1 MENKNAVATQ
11 QPKSIV
17 ADPKGAREEIVKQLE
32 QMQAAKF
39 ISLPNDFKESIFFA
53 LEKLTT
59 LEDIEK
65 VPTMGITKAFLNVF
79 RNKLDYRKNH
89 CYFFVQNDKH
99 SPSGKSLRFGWQ
111 YQGLVYVSKTQCGV
125 VSSPLP
131 VLVYENDTFETHYE
145 YGALIIDKHI
155 PTFEG
160 KIKGGY
166 CVVEFNGSMRLVRY
180 YTKAQLDQRRDKSM
194 KPKGNF
200 WDWEREMYEKT
211 LINATLKRIIETSE
225 ESDSSELY
233 NEPDEKEHREV
244 IDTEIIQQDEPK
256 VQAEPVV
263 EKILI

>member
-1 MENKNAVATQ
+1 MANEQIPATK
-11 QPKSIV
+11 QPTSII

-39 ISLPNDFKESIFFA
+39 ISLPTDFKESVFFA
-53 LEKLTT
+53 LEKITT
-59 LEDIEK
+59 LDDIDK
-65 VPTMGITKAFLNVF
+65 VQPMGITKAFLNVF

-99 SPSGKSLRFGWQ
+99 SPTGKSLRFGWQ
-111 YQGLVYVSKTQCGV
+111 YQGLVFVSKSQCGV
-125 VSSPLP
+125 VSNPLP

-145 YGALIIDKHI
+145 FGALIIDKHI

-160 KIKGGY
+160 NIKGGY
-166 CVVEFNGSMRLVRY
+166 CVVEFNLGMRLIRY

-225 ESDSSELY
+225 EYDSSELY
-233 NEPDEKEHREV
+233 NEPDEKQQREI
-244 IDTEIIQQDEPK
+244 IDTEIIAQEEPK
-256 VQAEPVV
+256 VKAEPVI
-263 EKILI
+263 EKVKI

>member
-1 MENKNAVATQ
+1 MTTQNSTPATQ

-17 ADPKGAREEIVKQLE
+17 ADPQGARNEIVKQLE
-32 QMQAAKF
+32 QMQVAKF
-39 ISLPNDFKESIFFA
+39 ITLPADFKESVFFA
-53 LEKLTT
+53 LEKIAT
-59 LEDIEK
+59 LDDIDK
-65 VPTMGITKAFLNVF
+65 VQPMSVTKALLNVF

-99 SPSGKSLRFGWQ
+99 SPTGKSLRFGWQ
-111 YQGLVYVSKTQCGV
+111 YQGLVFVSKNQCGV
-125 VSSPLP
+125 VSNPLP

-145 YGALIIDKHI
+145 FGALVIDKHI

-160 KIKGGY
+160 NIKGGY
-166 CVVEFNGSMRLVRY
+166 CVVEFNGSMRLIRY

-225 ESDSSELY
+225 EADSTDLY
-233 NEPDEKEHREV
+233 NEPEEKQHREAV
-244 IDTEIIQQDEPK
+244 DVEIIAQPEP
-256 VQAEPVV
+256 QEAIP
-263 EKILI
+263 EKIQI